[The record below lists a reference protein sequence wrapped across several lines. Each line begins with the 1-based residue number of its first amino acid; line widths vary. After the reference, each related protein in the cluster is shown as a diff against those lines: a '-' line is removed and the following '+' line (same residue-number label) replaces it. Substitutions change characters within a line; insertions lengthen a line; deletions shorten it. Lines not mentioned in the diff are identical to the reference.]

1 MLVISFVQW
10 WYGRGFKEYLAW
22 FVDRLKDIAD
32 FFSMRLLVR
41 NLFAPFRQIATEKRD
56 NLPLSERLHAWADLM
71 VSRMVGAIIR
81 FVLLIV
87 GTVSLLVRVV
97 IGLVV
102 MILWPLTPLLLVY
115 AVMLYVRGVVF

>member
-56 NLPLSERLHAWADLM
+56 NLPLAERLHAWADLM

-87 GTVSLLVRVV
+87 GTVSLFVRVI

-115 AVMLYVRGVVF
+115 AVMLYARGVVF